1 MSYSEDAAAERDE
14 QEYAGF
20 LSDYGIPHVCL
31 TCGARQTVDPHSPDY
46 QKFNVLCA
54 CGKHC
59 LPEDEITPDL
69 AGILLCRRAGANA
82 FNLAKDDK
90 GHERH
95 YERVTDSPLCASAL
109 SILSAS
115 PAR

>member
-31 TCGARQTVDPHSPDY
+31 TCGERQTVDPHSPAY
-46 QKFNVLCA
+46 QKFDVLCA

-69 AGILLCRRAGANA
+69 SGILLCRRAGAVTI
-82 FNLAKDDK
+82 AKDQS
-90 GHERH
+90 GHVWH
-95 YERVTDSPLCASAL
+95 YVRELEAVNCA
-109 SILSAS
+109 
-115 PAR
+115 